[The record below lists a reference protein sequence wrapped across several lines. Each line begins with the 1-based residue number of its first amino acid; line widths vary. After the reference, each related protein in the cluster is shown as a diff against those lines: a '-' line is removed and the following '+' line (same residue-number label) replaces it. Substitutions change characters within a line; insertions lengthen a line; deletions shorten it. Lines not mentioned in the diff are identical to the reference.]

1 MLPGNAMQ
9 IKELCD
15 LFKNTRRRCHLVGD
29 ERAGVL
35 VGLDLEGRLYAIAEG
50 EALNRVNPE
59 ALEGQSTKDGFLNP
73 GGDGLWPAPEG
84 SRLGYEYATG
94 QWRVPPGLTGARYR
108 VTDTGPGMAVV
119 QAEIDLINSNGLGMP
134 MVFER
139 RISVTKK
146 SVPVGKAVRVL
157 VCECMKYLG
166 RRPLPR
172 TEATIAPWT
181 LAQFDSGPGAEV
193 VFPGRPD
200 MPIHD
205 FYDPSTDRRRYDGK
219 LWRTRTDG
227 SGPRY
232 QIGLEP
238 EVPWIE
244 YRYPARGLTVRRM
257 AAPVAPGL
265 EYMDIA
271 DRQPDCNQQPLFI
284 RYSVYSD
291 PSGFMEIEAAGGAP
305 AVLTPEM
312 SLELSVETTYFIEK
326 PQ

>member
-1 MLPGNAMQ
+1 MQ
-9 IKELCD
+9 YSKLHK
-15 LFKNTRRRCHLVGD
+15 LFRDGQRRCHLVGD

-35 VGLDLEGRLYAIAEG
+35 VGLDLEGRLYAVLDG
-50 EALNRVNPE
+50 EVLNRVNPA
-59 ALEGQSTKDGFLNP
+59 ALEGQSTMDGYLNP

-84 SRLGYEYATG
+84 SRLGYEYAAG
-94 QWRVPPGLTGARYR
+94 KWRVPPGLTGARYR
-108 VTDTGPGMAVV
+108 VMDAGPRTAVV
-119 QAEIDLINSNGLGMP
+119 QAEVDLINSSGQGMP

-139 RISVTKK
+139 RIRVAQ
-146 SVPVGKAVRVL
+146 PAGHPGRAVQVL
-157 VCECMKYLG
+157 VCECLKYLG

-172 TEATIAPWT
+172 PGAMIAPWT

-205 FYDPSTDRRRYDGK
+205 FYEPSGDRRRHDGE
-219 LWRTRTDG
+219 LWRARTDG
-227 SGPRY
+227 DGPRY

-244 YRYPARGLTVRRM
+244 YRYPARGLTVRRA
-257 AAPVAPGL
+257 AAPLAPGW

-271 DRQPDCNQQPLFI
+271 DRQPDLDPQPLAI
-284 RYSVYSD
+284 RYSLYSD

-305 AVLTPEM
+305 AVLTPGL
-312 SLELSVETTYFIEK
+312 SLELSVETTYCADAAER
-326 PQ
+326 Q